1 MKLITLTGATAAGAE
16 SVLADII
23 NNNPEVKLVIPVTT
37 RPQLENEVNGKEF
50 TFISKEEFLD
60 LYSENKLVE
69 VRAFNT
75 PDGEEVYW
83 GISTDSVDVESDNS
97 YAALLS
103 VQGANAFKEHL
114 LSVETDKK
122 PEVQTVL
129 INRNGRDRIWDML
142 GSKPQLTDDE
152 VSTICKIYLEEQLL
166 FEKHVDFDL
175 ILKHNN
181 DADHLRCVTILTGLL

>member
-69 VRAFNT
+69 HLIHQT
-75 PDGEEVYW
+75 EKKYIGEY
-83 GISTDSVDVESDNS
+83 
-97 YAALLS
+97 LLI
-103 VQGANAFKEHL
+103 V
-114 LSVETDKK
+114 
-122 PEVQTVL
+122 
-129 INRNGRDRIWDML
+129 
-142 GSKPQLTDDE
+142 
-152 VSTICKIYLEEQLL
+152 
-166 FEKHVDFDL
+166 
-175 ILKHNN
+175 
-181 DADHLRCVTILTGLL
+181 

>member
-1 MKLITLTGATAAGAE
+1 MKLITLTGATAAGVE
-16 SVLADII
+16 QLLLDII
-23 NNNPEVKLVIPVTT
+23 EKNPEVKLVVPVITK
-37 RPQLENEVNGKEF
+37 PQLENEVNGEHQ
-50 TFISKEEFLD
+50 TFITQEEFFN
-60 LYSENKLVE
+60 LYNANKLVE
-69 VRAFNT
+69 TRTFT
-75 PDGEEVYW
+75 TQDGEVVYW
-83 GISTDSVDVESDNS
+83 GVSTDSVDVESDTT
-97 YAALLS
+97 YITLLS
-103 VQGANAFKEHL
+103 AQGANAFKEHL
-114 LSVETDKK
+114 LSLETDNK

-166 FEKHVDFDL
+166 FEKNVDFDL